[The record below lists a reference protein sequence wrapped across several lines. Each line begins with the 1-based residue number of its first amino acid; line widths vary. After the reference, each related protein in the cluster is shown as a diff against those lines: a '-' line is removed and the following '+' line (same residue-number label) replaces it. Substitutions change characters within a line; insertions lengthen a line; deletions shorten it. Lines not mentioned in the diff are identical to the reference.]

1 MQKGQTGLR
10 GGYRGLLER
19 LVYSDSYMNR
29 WAAVEIIQQSPDS
42 APRVLVEQLKTDV
55 HPLVRLQARS
65 PDEAR
70 EKRVNFDSV
79 FIDYPNFPNG
89 IEVANIDQFVTEWV
103 ATNVT

>member
-1 MQKGQTGLR
+1 
-10 GGYRGLLER
+10 
-19 LVYSDSYMNR
+19 MNR

-103 ATNVT
+103 ATNVP